1 MNIIVVKSKNGA
13 ISLEGDSDSIASV
26 IDELMQLVLETK
38 DRAASDREAE
48 LLAKQV
54 VFSMILYLNSTQHA

>member
-1 MNIIVVKSKNGA
+1 MKSKNGA
-13 ISLEGDSDSIASV
+13 ISLEGDADSIASI

-38 DRAASDREAE
+38 DRAASEREAE

-54 VFSMILYLNSTQHA
+54 VFRMILYVIYT

>member
-1 MNIIVVKSKNGA
+1 MLKSKNGA
-13 ISLEGDSDSIASV
+13 ISLEGDADSIASV

-38 DRAASDREAE
+38 DRVASDREAE

-54 VFSMILYLNSTQHA
+54 VFSMILYLIYTHTTRIND